1 MTDRQPASGQAGRVL
16 ITPESSGQMP
26 FYAKIE
32 MADNPIDP
40 GTPINKA
47 TLLQDMTASQYGLG
61 SDAVPDDVFAKIEPQ
76 LPQIGDIKMTAR
88 TSLGDKWLL
97 CNGGEISQS
106 EYPELYALLSEGGI
120 TKPWKENKVWS
131 AFDSPPQGTTSIVY
145 GSGYYVMTCGNSEN
159 DTVRIYYSQS
169 AAGPW
174 TLAHEISGGGSS
186 TCIRRVRYIN
196 STFVAAGEYN
206 NYPHIWYASNP
217 AGAWTDITLSG
228 STAGGALDIIYDG
241 SQYVIPV
248 CEGIDNEN
256 YLYYSS
262 ALNESWSVYTM
273 QLGSY
278 DELAGLAFGNGYYVA
293 IINNSNGA
301 DEIVYSEDV
310 TGPWTT
316 KNPFQ
321 SGEDVYDIAYADG
334 YFVMLV
340 SSPESI
346 LYVQGNPGGDWQ
358 RKSQN
363 KVHSRSERLN
373 YIDGILYYS
382 ELNGGVIHYGESV
395 TGNFSTVNV
404 GDIDN
409 CGGIA
414 SDGSS
419 FASIGYSNDDY
430 VTVPY
435 VLLGGLPN
443 ITVDDRVYAYIK
455 ALDN

>member
-16 ITPESSGQMP
+16 ITPESPGQMP

-61 SDAVPDDVFAKIEPQ
+61 SGAVPDDVFAKIEPQ

-88 TSLGDKWLL
+88 ANLGDNWLL

-145 GSGYYVMTCGNSEN
+145 GSGYYVMTCGNSKN
-159 DTVRIYYSQS
+159 SIVRIYYSQS

-174 TLAHEISGGGSS
+174 TLALEISGGGIY
-186 TCIRRVRYIN
+186 TYINRVRYIN
-196 STFVAAGEYN
+196 NTFIAVGEYSSKP
-206 NYPHIWYASNP
+206 YIWYASDP
-217 AGAWTDITLSG
+217 TGDWTGIKINET
-228 STAGGALDIIYDG
+228 STVVLDIVYANG
-241 SQYVIPV
+241 QYIAAT
-248 CEGIDNEN
+248 N
-256 YLYYSS
+256 YGASDRNILYYSS
-262 ALNESWSVYTM
+262 ALNGAWTGYTM
-273 QLGSY
+273 SLGRYNNLLGIAYGGGYFVVTVSS
-278 DELAGLAFGNGYYVA
+278 GN
-293 IINNSNGA
+293 SQM
-301 DEIVYSEDV
+301 DEIAYSENI

-316 KNPFQ
+316 ATPFTA
-321 SGEDVYDIAYADG
+321 GEDPYDIVYADG
-334 YFVMLV
+334 YFVV
-340 SSPESI
+340 I
-346 LYVQGNPGGDWQ
+346 TTNYIWYIQGAPSGTWQ
-358 RKSQN
+358 SKPSGE
-363 KVHSRSERLN
+363 VHSRPEKLN
-373 YIDGILYYS
+373 YIDGTLYYC
-382 ELNGGVIHYGESV
+382 ELNGGVIHYSESV

-455 ALDN
+455 ALD

>member
-145 GSGYYVMTCGNSEN
+145 GSGYYVMTCGNSKN
-159 DTVRIYYSQS
+159 NTVRIYYSQS

-174 TLAHEISGGGSS
+174 TLALEINDGGIN
-186 TCIRRVRYIN
+186 TYINRVRYIN
-196 STFVAAGEYN
+196 DTFIAVGEYSDDP
-206 NYPHIWYASNP
+206 YIWYASDP
-217 AGAWTDITLSG
+217 TGDWTGIKISE
-228 STAGGALDIIYDG
+228 TASAVLDIVYANG
-241 SQYVIPV
+241 QYIAAT
-248 CEGIDNEN
+248 N
-256 YLYYSS
+256 YSIANRSILYYSS
-262 ALNESWSVYTM
+262 TLNGAWTGYTM
-273 QLGSY
+273 SLGQY
-278 DELAGLAFGNGYYVA
+278 NNLLGIAYGGGYFVVPVRDS
-293 IINNSNGA
+293 NSQM
-301 DEIVYSEDV
+301 DKIVYSENV

-316 KNPFQ
+316 ATPFAQ
-321 SGEDVYDIAYADG
+321 GEDPYDIVYADG
-334 YFVMLV
+334 YFVV
-340 SSPESI
+340 I
-346 LYVQGNPGGDWQ
+346 TTNYIWYIQGAPSGTWQ
-358 RKSQN
+358 SKPSEEM
-363 KVHSRSERLN
+363 HSRPEKLN
-373 YIDGILYYS
+373 YIDGTLYYC
-382 ELNGGVIHYGESV
+382 ELDGGVIHYSESV
-395 TGNFSTVNV
+395 TGDFATVAV
-404 GDIDN
+404 GDISN

>member
-16 ITPESSGQMP
+16 ITPESSVQMP
-26 FYAKIE
+26 FYATIE

-106 EYPELYALLSEGGI
+106 VYPELYTLLSEGGI
-120 TKPWKENKVWS
+120 TKPWKETKVWS
-131 AFDSPPQGTTSIVY
+131 AFDGPPQGEASIVY

-174 TLAHEISGGGSS
+174 TLAQEISGGGSS

-228 STAGGALDIIYDG
+228 STSGGALDIIYDG

-262 ALNESWSVYTM
+262 VLNESWSVYTM

-278 DELAGLAFGNGYYVA
+278 DELTGLAFGNGYYVA

-334 YFVMLV
+334 YFVVLV

-363 KVHSRSERLN
+363 KVQSRSERLN

-455 ALDN
+455 ALD